1 MDSENVV
8 ATATQRKNI
17 GPNGSTSNNSV
28 GRNNT
33 TALNGG
39 SSNKNGVR
47 RDEQNGGSNAWA
59 STSAFRQNSGPS
71 SRQPR
76 QLSNRI
82 GDRRSACASSDYWHK
97 NNSDGPSH
105 SSTGGEQP
113 QHQQQSRNNAEG
125 GNISNDRN
133 QRSHYYRNDR
143 WPRTHHPNAPPPLTS
158 AQRRAKGPLPDWDE
172 VQELGA
178 EDGFDY
184 MELMENV
191 YILLPLY
198 LYQ

>member
-71 SRQPR
+71 FS
-76 QLSNRI
+76 
-82 GDRRSACASSDYWHK
+82 
-97 NNSDGPSH
+97 
-105 SSTGGEQP
+105 
-113 QHQQQSRNNAEG
+113 
-125 GNISNDRN
+125 
-133 QRSHYYRNDR
+133 
-143 WPRTHHPNAPPPLTS
+143 PPP
-158 AQRRAKGPLPDWDE
+158 
-172 VQELGA
+172 VQKRDQQTLNYVV
-178 EDGFDY
+178 FPS
-184 MELMENV
+184 LF
-191 YILLPLY
+191 
-198 LYQ
+198 